1 MGSEGKQR
9 TKARRAAREKFG
21 FESLRPAQEQ
31 AIETVLDR
39 RDTLV
44 VMPTGSGKSAI
55 YQISG
60 VLTAGPTIVVSPLIA
75 LQRDQV
81 ASIAEQDVAEAA
93 VVNSQARVSEL
104 RQAFRKLEGEDLE
117 FLFLAPEQLA
127 KSETLERLEAAR
139 PSLFVVDEAHCIS
152 EWGHDFRPDY
162 MRLGGV
168 IEALGHPTVVALTA
182 TASPEV
188 REEIVERLGMRNAR
202 VIVQGF
208 NRPNIWLGCEA
219 FRDQASKRD
228 ELLSRVEDAEKP
240 GIVYVA
246 TRRHAEEI
254 AGELS
259 DRGNGALFYHGGMN
273 AKERNRIQEEFMSGA
288 APVIVATSAFGM
300 GIDKENV
307 RFVFHIDVPESLDA
321 YYQEIGRAG
330 RDGKEAEAI
339 LFYRPEDLAIHR
351 FFAGGG
357 KLDADQL
364 EEVARLVQEE
374 GAINPDELRQKL
386 ALSKSKVAQAVNR
399 LEEAGAVETLPTG
412 EVKPAEEAP
421 ELREAAEEAARE
433 QQRRREWNAL
443 KLEKMRAYAEVR
455 DCRRAY
461 LLNYFGEE
469 FAGPCG
475 YCDNCESG
483 ATEAARRQQPGRFTL
498 KSRVVHKEWGKGVVE
513 SVQGDRIV
521 VLFDSSGRKTLSLKA
536 VREHGLLQHAA

>member
-1 MGSEGKQR
+1 MGGEEKRR

-21 FESLRPAQEQ
+21 FALRPEQEQ

-39 RDTLV
+39 RDTLA

-81 ASIAEQDVAEAA
+81 ASIAGQEVAEAA
-93 VVNSQARVSEL
+93 VVNSQARIAEL

-117 FLFLAPEQLA
+117 FLFLAPEQLT
-127 KSETLERLEAAR
+127 KNETLEKLQASR

-162 MRLGGV
+162 LKLGGV

-188 REEIVERLGMRNAR
+188 REEILDRLGMRDAR

-208 NRPNIWLGCEA
+208 NRPNIWLGCEP
-219 FRDQASKRD
+219 FRDQASKRE
-228 ELLSRVEDAEKP
+228 ELLNRVEEADKP
-240 GIVYVA
+240 GIVYAA

-259 DRGNGALFYHGGMN
+259 DRGIGALFYHGGLN
-273 AKERNRIQEEFMSGA
+273 PKERNRIQEEFMSGA

-300 GIDKENV
+300 GIDKEDV
-307 RFVFHIDVPESLDA
+307 RFVYHIDVPESLDA

-351 FFAGGG
+351 FFAGSG
-357 KLDADQL
+357 KIDADQL
-364 EEVARLVQEE
+364 EEVGRKVQEE
-374 GAINPDELRQKL
+374 GTIDSDELRKKL
-386 ALSKSKVAQAVNR
+386 ALSKSKMAQAVNR

-412 EVKPAEEAP
+412 EVKPAGEAAG
-421 ELREAAEEAARE
+421 LRESAEEAARE

-455 DCRRAY
+455 GCRRAY
-461 LLNYFGEE
+461 LLNYFGED
-469 FAGPCG
+469 FSGGCG

-483 ATEAARRQQPGRFTL
+483 AAEAARREQPGRFAP
-498 KSRVVHKEWGKGVVE
+498 KSRVIHKLLGRGVVE
-513 SVQGDRIV
+513 SVEGDRIV
-521 VLFDSSGRKTLSLKA
+521 VLFDNSGRRTLSLKA
-536 VREHGLLQHAA
+536 VREHGLLHHAA